1 MDFLYCIQMY
11 LPVKDRNGYPV
22 DTKKFNQVA
31 KQIVRKFGGLTMTSF
46 WGNPVYDGFWKSPKT
61 RSIVKDKN
69 SIFTVLVPESQE
81 SRDFFLHKKKK
92 WEQNLNYEQLLITI
106 HQIQYL

>member
-46 WGNPVYDGFWKSPKT
+46 WGNPVYDGFWRSPKT
-61 RSIVKDKN
+61 RRIVKDKN
-69 SIFTVLVPESQE
+69 SIFTVLVPESQK
-81 SRDFFLHKKKK
+81 SREFFLHKKKK
-92 WEQNLNYEQLLITI
+92 WEQNLNYEELLITI